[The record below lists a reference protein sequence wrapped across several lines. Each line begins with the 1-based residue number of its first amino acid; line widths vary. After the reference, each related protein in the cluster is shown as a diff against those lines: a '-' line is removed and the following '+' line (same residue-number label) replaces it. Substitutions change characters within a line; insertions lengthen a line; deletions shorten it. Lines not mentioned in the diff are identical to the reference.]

1 MAQPPSANH
10 SPSGKAPIQILLGGA
25 LAVLGTLTAFSMA
38 QIGPLK
44 QNIADRQQRINA
56 LIVEQEGLQQQL
68 TELEQERKG
77 LESRLN
83 ESVAQL
89 TQATAEHDRLR
100 AQVGDLQTR
109 AQLLEEENTR
119 LQTQVKQL
127 SAEREQ
133 MAGKLQVSEK
143 QARSLE
149 ESVSRLRNR
158 LAFLDRDY
166 QQLSTMYAQ
175 LQQAQAAEGAGAPS
189 SSFAYA
195 APQVQVP
202 PAPGI
207 QEAPFRPGA
216 AGSGGSPGAMIP
228 SAMGNGVPLAGAAGA
243 YNAPSQRR
251 EANSIDSPV
260 RPPTIE
266 LSPIVVRR
274 GDAERMRSLRG
285 QVVEVNQ
292 VHGFVVIDKGLD
304 QGVQAGMGFD
314 VLRGGAL
321 IAHAVVIR
329 VRPKLS
335 ACEVVEARSPGL
347 PQVGDLAVQSGS

>member
-216 AGSGGSPGAMIP
+216 GSGGSPGAMIP
-228 SAMGNGVPLAGAAGA
+228 SAMGTGAALTGGA
-243 YNAPSQRR
+243 APNAPSQRR
-251 EANSIDSPV
+251 EANAIDSPI

-292 VHGFVVIDKGLD
+292 IHGFVVIDKGLD
-304 QGVQAGMGFD
+304 QGVQSGMGLD
-314 VLRGGAL
+314 ILRGGAL

-347 PQVGDLAVQSGS
+347 PQVGDLAIQSGS